1 MDNDIEALYRSTKPR
16 YSELNGQVAIVT
28 GAAQGIG
35 QGIAVRLAREGM
47 RVIIAD
53 KDPEKL
59 ASTTSS
65 LRQLGATVLDFL
77 GDLSQ
82 SDVIHQLFEQTLKT
96 FQSVHLLVNNAAD
109 IQRRRLLEEHESLLD
124 HQLAT
129 NIRGPYLCSY
139 QAAKW
144 MQANR
149 AGNIIHISS
158 VGALRAHE
166 MGLPYDVTKGA
177 INAMTRAM
185 AIDLGEYNIR
195 VNAIAP
201 GVTNTYRWSAAD
213 HPSVQNVVGR
223 IPLRR
228 FGTVS
233 DIGSLTAFLASSE
246 ASYITGQ
253 IIYVDGGIT
262 AQLSP
267 PGYRL

>member
-1 MDNDIEALYRSTKPR
+1 MDNDIDNLYRSTVPR
-16 YSELNGQVAIVT
+16 YPELRGQVAVVT

-35 QGIAVRLAREGM
+35 QGIAIRLAREEM
-47 RVIIAD
+47 RLVLAD
-53 KDPEKL
+53 KDQQKL
-59 ASTTSS
+59 AATVSA
-65 LRQLGATVLDFL
+65 LRQLGATVVDFL

-82 SDVIHQLFEQTLKT
+82 PDVIQQLFEQTVGI
-96 FQSVHLLVNNAAD
+96 FQGVHLLINNAAD
-109 IQRRRLLEEHESLLD
+109 LHRRRLLDEHEALLD

-139 QAAKW
+139 QAAKI
-144 MQANR
+144 MR
-149 AGNIIHISS
+149 LSGGGNIIHLSS

-166 MGLPYDVTKGA
+166 IGLPYDVTKGA

-185 AIDLGEYNIR
+185 AIDLSEYNIR

-201 GVTNTYRWSAAD
+201 GVTHTYRWPAVD
-213 HPSVQNVVGR
+213 HPNAQAVVGR

-228 FGTVS
+228 FGTVA
-233 DIGSLTAFLASSE
+233 DISAMAAFLASPE

>member
-1 MDNDIEALYRSTKPR
+1 MDNEIETLYRSTTPHFP
-16 YSELNGQVAIVT
+16 ELKGQVAIVT

-35 QGIAVRLAREGM
+35 QGIAIRLAREEM
-47 RVIIAD
+47 LVVVAD
-53 KDPEKL
+53 KDLEKL
-59 ASTTSS
+59 ALTASL
-65 LRQLGATVLDFL
+65 LRQLGATLLDFH
-77 GDLSQ
+77 GDLSH
-82 SDVIHQLFEQTLKT
+82 SDVIRQLFEQTLNA
-96 FQSVHLLVNNAAD
+96 FGGIHLLVNNAAD
-109 IQRRRLLEEHESLLD
+109 IQRKRLLNEHESLLD
-124 HQLAT
+124 HQLAS
-129 NIRGPYLCSY
+129 NIRGPYLCSF

-144 MQANR
+144 MQANGG
-149 AGNIIHISS
+149 GNIIHISS

-201 GVTNTYRWSAAD
+201 GVTYTYRWPASD
-213 HPSVQNVVGR
+213 HPNVQNVVGR

-233 DIGSLTAFLASSE
+233 DISSLVAFLASPE

-253 IIYVDGGIT
+253 VIYVDGGIT

-267 PGYRL
+267 PGSRL

>member
-1 MDNDIEALYRSTKPR
+1 MDKVIEELYQSTTPR
-16 YSELNGQVAIVT
+16 YPELSGQVAVVT

-35 QGIAVRLAREGM
+35 QGIAVRLAREAM
-47 RVIIAD
+47 RVVLAD

-59 ASTTSS
+59 ASTAAC
-65 LRQLGATVLDFL
+65 LRQLGATVSDFL

-82 SDVIHQLFEQTLKT
+82 PAVIQQLFEQTLHT

-109 IQRRRLLEEHESLLD
+109 IQRRRLLDEHESLLD

-129 NIRGPYLCSY
+129 NIRGPYLCAY

-144 MQANR
+144 MQASGG
-149 AGNIIHISS
+149 GNIIHLSS

-201 GVTNTYRWSAAD
+201 GVTHTYRWPAAD
-213 HPSVQNVVGR
+213 HPSIQNVVGR

-233 DIGSLTAFLASSE
+233 DIGSLAAFLASSE

-267 PGYRL
+267 PGIKL